1 MAFRFDDYVLRDDR
15 NKKSPPRHSFRQLT
29 REDVL
34 SPDFGRQQ
42 LYIQDQQGFMA
53 RVRVNGRVKTWK
65 RDPSRIEIPV
75 KFGMYDAFRVTDP
88 AELFVMEAPNAVRRG
103 SRRVFAG
110 ADKTPLSVPDKHRL
124 KIARQTLRMRPEM
137 VPVMGGMSI
146 AEAHRA
152 IYELTGKWAP
162 GAARHF
168 HPDDT
173 RRPRENAPSGWGLRQ
188 DVTYPHWVRAW
199 ESRDGTRRYVYDVTP
214 VQTGK
219 GSRYEV
225 SYRRADGD
233 FDIRYRAAGGTG
245 GYVGQA
251 RTRDAG
257 FKMAA
262 RHANRAGLVS
272 VRENPMRKKLRSVG
286 RRKVVSHRTA
296 LRYAKALAAH
306 ERAGVKEGKRQRK
319 GFRQS
324 LRVVARGVTRDVA
337 RAFGGRL
344 PRGFRKNPMSR
355 KDFELMAAL
364 IAQAQINGASEGALI
379 ALTDFAVELGK
390 STNPRFDADRF
401 ARRIVQLVGEGK
413 PFRYVNRGRANP
425 LAIYGALAGN
435 PPRGGVHA
443 ELGRCIE
450 IRYKRKDDG
459 GFYYHRFK
467 TRPRLLALS
476 DGTLAVRP

>member
-15 NKKSPPRHSFRQLT
+15 KKKSPPRYSFRQLT

-42 LYIQDQQGFMA
+42 LYMQDDGGFMA

-88 AELFVMEAPNAVRRG
+88 AELFVMEAPNAGRRG

-110 ADKTPLSVPDKHRL
+110 ADKTPLSVFDAHRL
-124 KIARQTLRMRPEM
+124 KIARQTLRMKPEM

-173 RRPRENAPSGWGLRQ
+173 RRPRDNPRRGWGHGAEYQSLGPIKTVAQLKKIAQEIAASVRPYSTMAAAAAYALRAPDAVMARPETQ
-188 DVTYPHWVRAW
+188 EQLMDIH
-199 ESRDGTRRYVYDVTP
+199 RRYVV
-214 VQTGK
+214 
-219 GSRYEV
+219 
-225 SYRRADGD
+225 A
-233 FDIRYRAAGGTG
+233 
-245 GYVGQA
+245 
-251 RTRDAG
+251 
-257 FKMAA
+257 
-262 RHANRAGLVS
+262 
-272 VRENPMRKKLRSVG
+272 RENPMRKKLRSVG

-306 ERAGVKEGKRQRK
+306 ERAGVKEGGRRRK

-337 RAFGGRL
+337 RAFGGKL

-401 ARRIVQLVGEGK
+401 ARRIVQLVSEGR